1 MLYTYRAATP
11 EESDRIFTV
20 ARAKNLQP
28 SSRLEPTTPASQVP
42 EATTTSGT
50 GLVRSLKKMQNN
62 RNEGSEKKL
71 TSSEKK
77 NSSPV
82 KVKCTS
88 MVMEAV
94 EGDPQWSD
102 LSKLKQTF
110 RFLFGFFLRLKKTFA
125 SWWLEL
131 DPENNAAKFFPIGL
145 CKWSTKGHSIEI
157 LQYSNDV
164 ISLHSEIGREWF
176 GGR

>member
-1 MLYTYRAATP
+1 MLYTYPAATP
-11 EESDRIFTV
+11 EESDQISTV

-28 SSRLEPTTPASQVP
+28 SSRLEPTTPGSEVP
-42 EATTTSGT
+42 EATSTSGT

-62 RNEGSEKKL
+62 RNKGSEKKL

-131 DPENNAAKFFPIGL
+131 DPEKNAAKFFPIGL
-145 CKWSTKGHSIEI
+145 CRWSTNGHSVKV

-164 ISLHSEIGREWF
+164 ISLHS
-176 GGR
+176 